1 MKHTVCNVFK
11 VSFFE
16 KLLKGSSVTGL
27 TQDSLIVLLYELNLI
42 TKKNMKIINK
52 IGFVKHHYSHFGIN
66 MYGFTCEIKS
76 GKPKPLASD
85 TIKWI
90 NFEEI
95 KNYAFPKA
103 TLKLFDLLNDS

>member
-1 MKHTVCNVFK
+1 M
-11 VSFFE
+11 E
-16 KLLKGSSVTGL
+16 
-27 TQDSLIVLLYELNLI
+27 YA
-42 TKKNMKIINK
+42 NK
-52 IGFVKHHYSHFGIN
+52 IKSPAVIL
-66 MYGFTCEIKS
+66 YGENEIKS

>member
-1 MKHTVCNVFK
+1 MLGGLWELPGGKLKNKET
-11 VSFFE
+11 FE
-16 KLLKGSSVTGL
+16 KCLQREVFE
-27 TQDSLIVLLYELNLI
+27 ELNI
-42 TKKNMKIINK
+42 KIKIINK

-95 KNYAFPKA
+95 INYAFPKA